1 VAAACIFR
9 RGRPRWAAP
18 RQLAQRGS
26 HAAYFV
32 SKLLEICTASL
43 ASAQAAQA
51 GGAHRIELCQ
61 NLEQGG
67 ITPSYGLIRQV
78 LAEVS
83 LPVFVLIRP
92 RPGGFLYSPA
102 ELAIMQADIA
112 LCRDL
117 GCAGVV
123 LGALDAAGRV
133 AVADCQALIEQA
145 GPLGVTFHRAFD
157 ACRDQAE
164 ALEDIIGLG
173 CQRVLTSGGQPS
185 AEAGQ
190 DQLAA
195 LVAQAA
201 GRIEIMPGAGI
212 MASTIEAL
220 AARTGAQ
227 EFHASAKR
235 SLPPD
240 PAAGLFA
247 AAQWETDAA
256 LVAELVAHLGALPN
270 N

>member
-1 VAAACIFR
+1 
-9 RGRPRWAAP
+9 
-18 RQLAQRGS
+18 
-26 HAAYFV
+26 V
-32 SKLLEICTASL
+32 SYTLEICACSL

-78 LAEVS
+78 LARAS

-92 RPGGFLYSPA
+92 RPGGFVYSPG
-102 ELAIMQADIA
+102 ELAIMRDDIA
-112 LCRDL
+112 ACREL

-123 LGALDAAGRV
+123 LGVLDAAGRV
-133 AVADCQALIEQA
+133 DLAACRELIELA
-145 GPLGVTFHRAFD
+145 GNMAVTFHRAFD
-157 ACRDQAE
+157 ACSDQAQ
-164 ALEDIIGLG
+164 ALEDVIELG
-173 CQRVLTSGGQPS
+173 CQRVLTSGGQPT
-185 AEAGQ
+185 AEMGQ
-190 DQLAA
+190 NQLAA

-201 GRIEIMPGAGI
+201 GRIQIMPGAGI
-212 MASTIEAL
+212 SAGNVRAL

-235 SLPPD
+235 EVPPE

-247 AAQWETDAA
+247 AALWETDAA
-256 LVAELVAHLGALPN
+256 LVARLVAELS
-270 N
+270 

>member
-1 VAAACIFR
+1 M
-9 RGRPRWAAP
+9 
-18 RQLAQRGS
+18 
-26 HAAYFV
+26 
-32 SKLLEICTASL
+32 SKLLEICAASL
-43 ASAQAAQA
+43 PSAAAAQA
-51 GGAHRIELCQ
+51 GGAQRIELCQ

-92 RPGGFLYSPA
+92 RPGGFVYSAA

-112 LCRDL
+112 LCHDL

-123 LGALDAAGRV
+123 LGALKTDGHV
-133 AVADCQALIEQA
+133 ALAECQSLIEQA

-157 ACRDQAE
+157 ACANQRQ
-164 ALEDIIGLG
+164 ALEDIISLG
-173 CQRVLTSGGQPS
+173 CQRVLTSGGQTS

-190 DQLAA
+190 AQLAA

-201 GRIEIMPGAGI
+201 GRIQIMPGAGI
-212 MASTIEAL
+212 TAGNVQAL

-235 SLPPD
+235 ELPPD
-240 PAAGLFA
+240 SVAGLFA
-247 AAQWETDAA
+247 APEWQTDAA
-256 LVAELVAHLGALPN
+256 LVAELVASLAS
-270 N
+270 